1 MAELV
6 ESYILDGERHRIEL
20 IRSESGGRLLLDRCG
35 CAAPVV
41 VGEFAADEGPEQ
53 MRALL
58 EGDGAYL
65 ERALS
70 GERGLGVRLGKLKAL
85 QREAQRAAREAA

>member
-20 IRSESGGRLLLDRCG
+20 VPAGGGARLLLDREG
-35 CAAPVV
+35 AGAPRVIAEL
-41 VGEFAADEGPEQ
+41 GADEGDEWVHG
-53 MRALL
+53 LL
-58 EGDGAYL
+58 YGEGAYL

>member
-20 IRSESGGRLLLDRCG
+20 VPAEGGGRLLLDREGCG
-35 CAAPVV
+35 APRVIA
-41 VGEFAADEGPEQ
+41 ELAADEGREQ
-53 MRALL
+53 ALAVL
-58 EGDGAYL
+58 RGEGAYL

-70 GERGLGVRLGKLKAL
+70 GERGLCVTLGKL
-85 QREAQRAAREAA
+85 RERQRAAREAA